1 MEKGINDPYKLW
13 QRMLVKNQPAVIL
26 KKLEKFIQLDGGL
39 YRNDLKFQEFRML
52 ALQFRIQLL
61 MEWNR
66 YAEALAWLCLETEL
80 NPTNVEALAMKEQ
93 LKKQLYFTKEENHV
107 SVKNRLQKPL
117 FDWENVAGMRRI
129 KAIIERDIILP
140 FKEWKIYK
148 NLNQAKKRN

>member
-61 MEWNR
+61 ME
-66 YAEALAWLCLETEL
+66 
-80 NPTNVEALAMKEQ
+80 
-93 LKKQLYFTKEENHV
+93 
-107 SVKNRLQKPL
+107 
-117 FDWENVAGMRRI
+117 
-129 KAIIERDIILP
+129 
-140 FKEWKIYK
+140 
-148 NLNQAKKRN
+148 